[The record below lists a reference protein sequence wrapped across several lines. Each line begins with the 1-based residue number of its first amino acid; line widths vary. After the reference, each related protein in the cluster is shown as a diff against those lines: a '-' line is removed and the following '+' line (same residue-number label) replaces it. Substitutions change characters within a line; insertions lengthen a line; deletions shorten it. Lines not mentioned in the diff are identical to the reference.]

1 MADNMLFKSITS
13 EDLSKLITEKLGFT
27 VNISNPLKLCDLKPA
42 FGHIFSDHLE
52 NYDYWGYCD
61 LDLVTGNLKK
71 YVHPLYEAGVDVI
84 SFYKSFLSGPLCL
97 FKKSTHTLELYKKV
111 QGYRAILMDPAY
123 MAMDENNKSEEA
135 EIARFS
141 NLKARVQYLKYI
153 FSNRNLRRSGFQEIR
168 YRYQWFIKRKSADL
182 HPPYDMTD
190 VVFQEK
196 TKDGLSTY
204 FNDLMYSDRAYQRIN
219 HKYWTIKWENGK
231 LYELRDNREIPVFH
245 FVELKSKLNMTR
257 IVDIDLKAGFS
268 LDKEGLHFGDKY
280 HQDHSDI

>member
-1 MADNMLFKSITS
+1 MTHLNRYKTLIISIWIGNWPQYFTLFVRSISYNVDFNWLVVSDQQKCPYMADNMLFKSITS

-111 QGYRAILMDPAY
+111 QGYRAILMD
-123 MAMDENNKSEEA
+123 
-135 EIARFS
+135 
-141 NLKARVQYLKYI
+141 
-153 FSNRNLRRSGFQEIR
+153 
-168 YRYQWFIKRKSADL
+168 
-182 HPPYDMTD
+182 
-190 VVFQEK
+190 
-196 TKDGLSTY
+196 
-204 FNDLMYSDRAYQRIN
+204 
-219 HKYWTIKWENGK
+219 
-231 LYELRDNREIPVFH
+231 
-245 FVELKSKLNMTR
+245 
-257 IVDIDLKAGFS
+257 
-268 LDKEGLHFGDKY
+268 
-280 HQDHSDI
+280 